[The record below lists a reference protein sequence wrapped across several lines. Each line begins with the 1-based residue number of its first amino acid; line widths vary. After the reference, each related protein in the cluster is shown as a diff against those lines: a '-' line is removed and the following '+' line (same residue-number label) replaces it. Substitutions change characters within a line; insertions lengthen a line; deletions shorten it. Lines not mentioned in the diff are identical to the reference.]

1 MHYNRSMVECSF
13 IFTMAMHQASS
24 SRSSAETP
32 TAPSPSDHYQSGRRF
47 GIREG
52 LFRAITH
59 GGGDEYLSAF
69 ALLFHASPF
78 HLSLLSAVPQLVG
91 TWAQLVSVKVG
102 HWFPDRP
109 TQVLWGILGQSISWL
124 PILALPLMWPH
135 QGPWLLIAAVAVYS
149 LCTHFTTP
157 VWESLITDLLDQH
170 ERGRYFAKRSRV
182 IALASFITLSIGG
195 AVLSF
200 CGHQQHLW
208 IGFVIMFSLAGLSC
222 GASAFLLLN
231 VRSWPQPGPVTA
243 PASFR
248 AFLRTGVS
256 KNFQQF
262 LLFSGCMYVAV
273 LISGPFFVLY
283 MLHDLHLTHW
293 QYGMWLAAGIVGQF
307 VTLPGWG
314 QFSDRFGNKALLTFT
329 SFIVAFLPMLYLF
342 STAWIF
348 LMAVNFFAGMIWAG
362 LTLGLNNYVF
372 DVVEPT
378 NRGKAVAILSI
389 VNACGW
395 ILGTLLGSWLIATV
409 PATVQL
415 GTWTVTPVS
424 NAPFIFFLSGVIRL
438 CVAFTLLRTFTEP
451 RIVEHCALHRLVWE
465 VPLLKQIKGL
475 VLRSG
480 GS

>member
-1 MHYNRSMVECSF
+1 
-13 IFTMAMHQASS
+13 MAMHQASS
-24 SRSSAETP
+24 SHSSAEAQ
-32 TAPSPSDHYQSGRRF
+32 TAPSPSVHHYESGRRF
-47 GIREG
+47 GIRDG

-59 GGGDEYLSAF
+59 GGGEQYLSAF
-69 ALLFHASPF
+69 ALFFDASPF

-102 HWFPDRP
+102 HWFPNRT

-135 QGPWLLIAAVAVYS
+135 QGPWLLIVAVAMFS
-149 LCTHFTTP
+149 LCIHFTTP
-157 VWESLITDLLDQH
+157 VWDSLITDLLDQH
-170 ERGRYFAKRSRV
+170 ERGGYFAKRSRV
-182 IALASFITLSIGG
+182 VALASFITLCLGG

-200 CGHQQHLW
+200 CAQQQYLW
-208 IGFVIMFSLAGLSC
+208 VGFVIMFSFAGLSR
-222 GASAFLLLN
+222 GASAFLLLR
-231 VRSWPQPGPVTA
+231 VRNWPQPERVTA
-243 PASFR
+243 PTDFR
-248 AFLRTGVS
+248 VFLRTGVS

-262 LLFSGCMYVAV
+262 LLFSGCMHAAV

-283 MLHDLHLTHW
+283 ILHDLHLTHW
-293 QYGMWLAAGIVGQF
+293 QYGMWLAAGVVGQF
-307 VTLPGWG
+307 ITLPGWG

-348 LMAVNFFAGMIWAG
+348 LLAVNFFAGMIWAG

-372 DVVEPT
+372 DTVEPT
-378 NRGKAVAILSI
+378 NRGKAVAISST

-415 GTWTVTPVS
+415 GTWTLTPVS
-424 NAPFIFFLSGVIRL
+424 NLPVIFFLSGVFRL
-438 CVAFTLLRTFTEP
+438 CVVLTLIHKFSEP
-451 RIVEHCALHRLVWE
+451 RIVEHCAHHRLIWE
-465 VPLLKQIKGL
+465 LPLLKQIKGL
-475 VLRSG
+475 VIRSG
-480 GS
+480 GSENSDRMIHDPGRQ